1 MKSSYHST
9 KNSQFHSVTSKSSN
23 SSITSILREPSPDR
37 PKKKNSVRF
46 DDSPTVSVYS
56 DTSKFFNSIIESPSS
71 PITPKSSSPM
81 PYKPLSPSPSKLV
94 PGKNSRMLTTKKNS
108 PVKITVNPEPKAES
122 IERKVTPTVISY
134 SFRTQG
140 FYDKLNKFYSGEPGS
155 AKAQPERIYIKLNT
169 SAVTEKEKIKEE
181 KPVIN
186 LRPCSSNSYH
196 SRERIKSPI
205 RDSKTLKRL
214 RGTGQNILN

>member
-1 MKSSYHST
+1 MKSSHYSA

-56 DTSKFFNSIIESPSS
+56 DSSKFFNSVYESPTS
-71 PITPKSSSPM
+71 PNGPKSSSPVI
-81 PYKPLSPSPSKLV
+81 YKPLSPSPSKLV
-94 PGKNSRMLTTKKNS
+94 PGKKSGMLTTNKYS
-108 PVKITVNPEPKAES
+108 PVKITVNPEPKPES
-122 IERKVTPTVISY
+122 IEKKVTPTVISY

-169 SAVTEKEKIKEE
+169 SVVTEKEKVKDD

-186 LRPCSSNSYH
+186 LRPCSSNMYH

-205 RDSKTLKRL
+205 KDSKTLKRL